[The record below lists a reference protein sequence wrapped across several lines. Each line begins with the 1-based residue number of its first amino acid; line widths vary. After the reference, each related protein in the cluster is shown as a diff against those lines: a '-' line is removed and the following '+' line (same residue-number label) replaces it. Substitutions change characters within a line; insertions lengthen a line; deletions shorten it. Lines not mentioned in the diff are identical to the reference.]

1 MRGKKDMSRVSKK
14 ISVLDSVDPNASIL
28 VLNLYDPQINTFKA
42 MLHYVEEK
50 NLPYFIVANKCD
62 KVEEDKIAEIT
73 SLFEGHP
80 IIIASMLESKGTN
93 EIKKEIRKRFEPDH
107 RVVVLGIFNS
117 GKSSLIKQLT
127 NNHEIFVSDM
137 PGSTLSFLEYN
148 YGRSMK
154 LIDSVGQI
162 IDVNKPLMVSVDLD
176 DCKTTDEK
184 LRKVMLED
192 AYGIMNSIEYAIP
205 GLVKAVEAIQAAL
218 KKDKK
223 IIVTGAGA
231 SALVGMELAGQ
242 GYETGLPV
250 YSYTNNLADANP
262 VSFAKGLGENE
273 GGISRYIAGT
283 INAGDVVIAI
293 SASGGTG
300 FVYDVLSRGKEKGAT
315 TIAITENPDTP
326 MGRYSDIIIKSNAK
340 PEGPSSSKIQAAHL
354 AIAHALAVTLAS
366 ERNIDAETSI
376 QYMLPEF
383 IPTKKMG
390 IK

>member
-1 MRGKKDMSRVSKK
+1 MSRVSKK
-14 ISVLDSVDPNASIL
+14 ISVLDSLDPSASIL
-28 VLNLYDPQINTFKA
+28 VFNLFDPQVNTFKA

-50 NLPYFIVANKCD
+50 ALPFFIVANKCD
-62 KVEEDKIAEIT
+62 KVDKDGILEAV
-73 SLFEGHP
+73 SRFEGYP
-80 IIIASMLESKGTN
+80 VVVASMIEGTGVGL
-93 EIKKEIRKRFEPDH
+93 IKKEIRERFEPGS
-107 RVVVLGIFNS
+107 RIIVLGIFNT
-117 GKSSLIKQLT
+117 GKSSLIKRLT
-127 NNHEIFVSDM
+127 NNHDIFVSDL

-176 DCKTTDEK
+176 GCETVEEK

-192 AYGIMNSIEYAIP
+192 AYGIMSSVETAIP
-205 GLVKAVEAIQAAL
+205 GLVEVVDVVRDAVERGG
-218 KKDKK
+218 K
-223 IIVTGAGA
+223 IVVTGAGA
-231 SALVGMELAGQ
+231 SALVGMEFSGQ

-250 YSYTNNLADANP
+250 YCFTNNLADSNP

-273 GGISRYIAGT
+273 GGLSRYIAGV
-283 INAGDVVIAI
+283 INEGDVVIAV

-300 FVYDVLSRGKEKGAT
+300 FVYNVLARGRERGAT
-315 TIAITENPDTP
+315 TVAITENPDTP
-326 MGRYSDIIIKSNAK
+326 LGRYADFVIKSNAK

-354 AIAHALAVTLAS
+354 AIVHALAVTLAN
-366 ERNIDAETSI
+366 ERGLDAEGSI
-376 QYMLPEF
+376 KLMLPEF

>member
-1 MRGKKDMSRVSKK
+1 MSRVSKK
-14 ISVLDSVDPNASIL
+14 ISVLESLDPSASML
-28 VLNLYDPQINTFKA
+28 VLNLYDPQVNTFQA

-50 NLPYFIVANKCD
+50 RIPFFIVANKRD
-62 KVEEDKIAEIT
+62 KVDEEHVKEVL
-73 SLFEGHP
+73 SNFENP
-80 IIIASMLESKGTN
+80 PVIIASMLRGEGVD
-93 EIKKEIRKRFEPDH
+93 EIKEEIRKRFEPGS
-107 RVVVLGIFNS
+107 RIAVLGIFNS

-127 NNHEIFVSDM
+127 NNHDIFVSDL

-162 IDVNKPLMVSVDLD
+162 IDVNKPLMVSVDLEG
-176 DCKTTDEK
+176 CETVEEK

-192 AYGIMNSIEYAIP
+192 AYGIINSVDYALP
-205 GLVKAVEAIQAAL
+205 GLKKAVEAI
-218 KKDKK
+218 KKAVDEGCKV
-223 IIVTGAGA
+223 IVTGAGA

-250 YSYTNNLADANP
+250 YCLTNNLADAHP
-262 VSFAKGLGENE
+262 VSFAKGLGESE
-273 GGISRYIAGT
+273 GGLSRYISGI
-283 INAGDVVIAI
+283 INREDIVIAI

-300 FVYDVLSRGKEKGAT
+300 FVYDVLAKGKEKGAT

-326 MGRYSDIIIKSNAK
+326 LGRHADIIVKSNSK

-354 AIAHALAVTLAS
+354 AIIHALAVTLAS
-366 ERNIDAETSI
+366 ERGVDAEQSI